1 MIAVTVIEIMGTGS
15 LHAVDTTLV
24 TEMEM
29 TEDFRTAGRKNQQVL
44 LFYMGLI
51 RTSERKM

>member
-1 MIAVTVIEIMGTGS
+1 MIAVTVIEIMGTGI

-24 TEMEM
+24 TGMEM

>member
-24 TEMEM
+24 TGMER